1 MHTKPPMHE
10 MSSSHP
16 VVIQSSISRG
26 RFLNASSMGR
36 AVTHAAPRAA
46 WACRCTF
53 C

>member
-26 RFLNASSMGR
+26 RFLTSMRQHPTQHVVGR
-36 AVTHAAPRAA
+36 
-46 WACRCTF
+46 ACRCTF